1 MGLACRPQERLSTF
15 HPKTVVSPFFWELA
29 QQHYKSPT
37 AQGKSQPGP
46 ASGPVIGT
54 PLFFSKLQI
63 YNKSPEDFFTN
74 IVADL
79 HPNESKNSEP
89 LILIHENE
97 IEPIAELLEFGRS
110 VLLRAA
116 MLLFQLD
123 II

>member
-1 MGLACRPQERLSTF
+1 MGLACRPQESLSIF

-37 AQGKSQPGP
+37 AQGKSQPVP
-46 ASGPVIGT
+46 KSGQVPGT
-54 PLFFSKLQI
+54 SLFMSKLPN

-79 HPNESKNSEP
+79 HQNESKNSEP

-97 IEPIAELLEFGRS
+97 VEPIAELLEFGRS
-110 VLLRAA
+110 VVLIAA